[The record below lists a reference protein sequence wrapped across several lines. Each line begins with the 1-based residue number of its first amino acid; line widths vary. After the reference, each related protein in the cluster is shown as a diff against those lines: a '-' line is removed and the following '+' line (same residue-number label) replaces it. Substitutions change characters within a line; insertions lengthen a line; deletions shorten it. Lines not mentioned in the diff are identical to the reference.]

1 MKTTKITIKNLFGI
15 RETTLDGKSV
25 EISGPKGSGKTSV
38 LDAIRYA
45 LTNRSDRDYIVH
57 QGADEGEIIIETNTG
72 LSIDRK
78 ALPAKS
84 AGTVKVRDGSMLQT
98 RPAEFLA
105 QIFTPLQLDP
115 VKFTQL
121 SRQEKNREILNLIEF
136 QWDMNWIKEQFGE
149 IPQGVDYG
157 QHILEVLN
165 DIQAE
170 NGIYFQSRQN
180 INRDIR
186 NKQAFIADIAKDIPS
201 GYDYDRWNN
210 YPSGEKYRELE
221 RLREQNSRIERAK
234 AFRSGYDAKLRGLEA
249 QRDMD
254 LAAIDSDI
262 ARERASLTGT
272 MERLKAEL
280 KATEEK
286 LSGME
291 QRRQE
296 KADVVQSKYETAA
309 AKLEK
314 DMGVAADYAG
324 REPVDTTALSQE
336 LDTAEEMRKHLNEY
350 QRMVAMQA
358 ELEDLTEQSSEF
370 TRKIELARELPAKI
384 LETAKI
390 PVEGLTVENGVPL
403 IRGLPISNL
412 SDGELLELCVDISV
426 SKPGQLQIILVD
438 GAERLDTGDLT
449 LTINGIQLLVQGLQ
463 TIVEAVLTAL
473 QTAVDTFFTWLDEQT
488 NGRLSGLIEWIR
500 TTLNSWIETLKLT
513 LKNLVSSIGQILT
526 GIVTFVSGVFT
537 GKWRQAWEGVKDI
550 FRGIWNTIVDLL
562 EGGINFII
570 DGINAF
576 IRGVNKAFALIGAL
590 TGRSVSI
597 DTLPRVELPR
607 LATGAVIPPNK
618 EFLAV
623 LGDQKHGTN
632 IETPLDTMVQAFRQ
646 ALSEGGYSGQSTAYL
661 VIDEDILGK
670 VVYRLNKSESNR
682 VGVSL
687 EDY

>member
-84 AGTVKVRDGSMLQT
+84 AGMVKVRDGSMLQT

-358 ELEDLTEQSSEF
+358 ELEDLTE
-370 TRKIELARELPAKI
+370 
-384 LETAKI
+384 
-390 PVEGLTVENGVPL
+390 
-403 IRGLPISNL
+403 
-412 SDGELLELCVDISV
+412 
-426 SKPGQLQIILVD
+426 
-438 GAERLDTGDLT
+438 
-449 LTINGIQLLVQGLQ
+449 
-463 TIVEAVLTAL
+463 
-473 QTAVDTFFTWLDEQT
+473 
-488 NGRLSGLIEWIR
+488 
-500 TTLNSWIETLKLT
+500 
-513 LKNLVSSIGQILT
+513 
-526 GIVTFVSGVFT
+526 
-537 GKWRQAWEGVKDI
+537 
-550 FRGIWNTIVDLL
+550 
-562 EGGINFII
+562 
-570 DGINAF
+570 
-576 IRGVNKAFALIGAL
+576 
-590 TGRSVSI
+590 
-597 DTLPRVELPR
+597 
-607 LATGAVIPPNK
+607 
-618 EFLAV
+618 
-623 LGDQKHGTN
+623 
-632 IETPLDTMVQAFRQ
+632 
-646 ALSEGGYSGQSTAYL
+646 
-661 VIDEDILGK
+661 
-670 VVYRLNKSESNR
+670 
-682 VGVSL
+682 
-687 EDY
+687 

>member
-149 IPQGVDYG
+149 IPQGVDYSK
-157 QHILEVLN
+157 HILEVLN

-291 QRRQE
+291 QRRHE

-438 GAERLDTGDLT
+438 GAERLEPGSAVR
-449 LTINGIQLLVQGLQ
+449 QVQGKGPPADRHAGDGLRCAGGDRAVTAAERLQ
-463 TIVEAVLTAL
+463 AEKERLLTTTGFYVPPYRMANL
-473 QTAVDTFFTWLDEQT
+473 MKAAAKIMDIIIKADTNICYEECRF
-488 NGRLSGLIEWIR
+488 IM
-500 TTLNSWIETLKLT
+500 
-513 LKNLVSSIGQILT
+513 
-526 GIVTFVSGVFT
+526 
-537 GKWRQAWEGVKDI
+537 A
-550 FRGIWNTIVDLL
+550 IVDAA
-562 EGGINFII
+562 I
-570 DGINAF
+570 
-576 IRGVNKAFALIGAL
+576 
-590 TGRSVSI
+590 
-597 DTLPRVELPR
+597 PRVS
-607 LATGAVIPPNK
+607 
-618 EFLAV
+618 
-623 LGDQKHGTN
+623 DQTEECNH
-632 IETPLDTMVQAFRQ
+632 D
-646 ALSEGGYSGQSTAYL
+646 
-661 VIDEDILGK
+661 DE
-670 VVYRLNKSESNR
+670 R
-682 VGVSL
+682 
-687 EDY
+687 

>member
-15 RETTLDGKSV
+15 RETTLDGKSM

-438 GAERLDTGDLT
+438 GAERLDKESRDRLYAKCKEK
-449 LTINGIQLLVQGLQ
+449 GLQ
-463 TIVEAVLTAL
+463 LIATRVTDSDAL
-473 QTAVDTFFTWLDEQT
+473 E
-488 NGRLSGLIEWIR
+488 
-500 TTLNSWIETLKLT
+500 
-513 LKNLVSSIGQILT
+513 
-526 GIVTFVSGVFT
+526 VT
-537 GKWRQAWEGVKDI
+537 
-550 FRGIWNTIVDLL
+550 
-562 EGGINFII
+562 
-570 DGINAF
+570 
-576 IRGVNKAFALIGAL
+576 
-590 TGRSVSI
+590 
-597 DTLPRVELPR
+597 EL
-607 LATGAVIPPNK
+607 
-618 EFLAV
+618 
-623 LGDQKHGTN
+623 
-632 IETPLDTMVQAFRQ
+632 
-646 ALSEGGYSGQSTAYL
+646 
-661 VIDEDILGK
+661 
-670 VVYRLNKSESNR
+670 
-682 VGVSL
+682 
-687 EDY
+687 